1 MTKRLSL
8 EKFFSWFTFVELS
21 VMYFYLLFRCKKM
34 IAFHSC
40 PRDILV
46 TSKRILREKKVNL
59 QMHFLG
65 QAKFMFVSSVD
76 PILSWKTGQGRLRI
90 CNFSWDYLK
99 YLLDYLSEID
109 VLFSWFTFW
118 SENDKIEVQGVSY
131 WNGWNYLTL
140 RGRRINNFVV
150 LWFLVASGD
159 LDICV
164 LSTSFK
170 KVT

>member
-1 MTKRLSL
+1 MGYSWDNKHISNDSEPNPKLTKRLSPD
-8 EKFFSWFTFVELS
+8 KFFSWFTFVKLS

-46 TSKRILREKKVNL
+46 TSKRILRERKKVNL

-109 VLFSWFTFW
+109 SLYSWFTFW
-118 SENDKIEVQGVSY
+118 SENDKIEVI
-131 WNGWNYLTL
+131 L
-140 RGRRINNFVV
+140 RFYARCG
-150 LWFLVASGD
+150 
-159 LDICV
+159 
-164 LSTSFK
+164 
-170 KVT
+170 

>member
-1 MTKRLSL
+1 METVAIIRVISWDNKHISNDSEPNPKLTKRLSPD
-8 EKFFSWFTFVELS
+8 KFFSWFTFVKFS

-46 TSKRILREKKVNL
+46 TSKRILREKKKVNL

-99 YLLDYLSEID
+99 YLLDYLSKID
-109 VLFSWFTFW
+109 SLYSWFTFW
-118 SENDKIEVQGVSY
+118 SENDKI
-131 WNGWNYLTL
+131 L
-140 RGRRINNFVV
+140 RSRCG
-150 LWFLVASGD
+150 
-159 LDICV
+159 
-164 LSTSFK
+164 
-170 KVT
+170 

>member
-1 MTKRLSL
+1 MYSVLSFLRQINMETVAKCGLFLETINISQMIVNQTQNWPKRLSL
-8 EKFFSWFTFVELS
+8 DKFFSWFTFVELS
-21 VMYFYLLFRCKKM
+21 VLYFYLLFRCKKM

-46 TSKRILREKKVNL
+46 TSKRILWERQKKKVNL

-109 VLFSWFTFW
+109 GLYSWFTFW
-118 SENDKIEVQGVSY
+118 SENDKIEV
-131 WNGWNYLTL
+131 
-140 RGRRINNFVV
+140 V
-150 LWFLVASGD
+150 LN
-159 LDICV
+159 
-164 LSTSFK
+164 
-170 KVT
+170 